1 MDYITQ
7 NINVLI
13 FKSGF
18 KISELA
24 KEMGV
29 TKQTVYNIKKGQIT
43 IDNLIKLSEIL
54 KVPISEF
61 FKKQEN
67 LADSEANE
75 DIGTYGVNSNTINIL
90 SNQIQIKDKQISELI
105 SHIKWMER
113 NFEQMNDK
121 KQLQKNI

>member
-1 MDYITQ
+1 MDYVTQ

-13 FKSGF
+13 SRSGI
-18 KISELA
+18 KISDLA
-24 KEMGV
+24 KEMGL

-61 FKKQEN
+61 FKKDRNSDTPGVNEN
-67 LADSEANE
+67 IEPYEAN
-75 DIGTYGVNSNTINIL
+75 SFLINVL
-90 SNQIQIKDKQISELI
+90 NNQLQIKDKQISELI

-113 NFEQMNDK
+113 NFEQRTDN
-121 KQLQKNI
+121 KNI

>member
-13 FKSGF
+13 SKSGF
-18 KISELA
+18 KISDLA

-29 TKQTVYNIKKGQIT
+29 TKQTVYNIKKGQVT

-61 FKKQEN
+61 FKTQKN
-67 LADSEANE
+67 LTDPGKVNE
-75 DIGTYGVNSNTINIL
+75 SIEPYETNSYLINIL
-90 SNQIQIKDKQISELI
+90 NNQIQIKDKQISELI
-105 SHIKWMER
+105 SHIKWIER
-113 NFEQMNDK
+113 NFELSND
-121 KQLQKNI
+121 